1 MILTIIVFW
10 VTLFVGFGIGYLV
23 PEKLVVPFGLFDV
36 YPWKCRKCM
45 THWTLTALY
54 ASVAI
59 IIGSWVFFVVGEIV
73 TIAQSYCFHYTD
85 KERGL

>member
-1 MILTIIVFW
+1 MIITIIAFW
-10 VTLFVGFGIGYLV
+10 VILFIGLAIGYIV
-23 PEKLVVPFGLFDV
+23 SEKLVVTFGLFDV
-36 YPWKCRKCM
+36 YPWKCRRCM

-59 IIGSWVFFVVGEIV
+59 IIGSWIFFVLGEIV
-73 TIAQSYCFHYTD
+73 TIAQTYCFYYTD